1 MRISDW
7 ISDVCSSDLHFLIIR
22 YGDMFDEITASSL
35 VKMDLDGN
43 VVGDPGNYNRA
54 GFTIHSGC
62 YMARPDANC
71 VVHLHTR
78 ASIAIAALKC
88 GLLPRSEEH
97 TSELQSLMPISYAVF
112 CLKQKH
118 TNSIITKRT
127 HQVVTTSPDYT

>member
-78 ASIAIAALKC
+78 ASIAVAALKC
-88 GLLPRSEEH
+88 GRSEEH
-97 TSELQSLMPISYAVF
+97 TSELQTLIRLSYVVF
-112 CLKQKH
+112 RLKKKNTTYQ
-118 TNSIITKRT
+118 T
-127 HQVVTTSPDYT
+127 HQIHTVSSTP

>member
-43 VVGDPGNYNRA
+43 VVGDPGNYKRA
-54 GFTIHSGC
+54 GITIHSGC

-78 ASIAIAALKC
+78 ASIAVAALKC
-88 GLLPRSEEH
+88 GLLPISQHSLKRSEEH
-97 TSELQSLMPISYAVF
+97 TSELQSLMRSSF
-112 CLKQKH
+112 DDFRLEEED
-118 TNSIITKRT
+118 TE
-127 HQVVTTSPDYT
+127 D